1 MLDSMTISN
10 IKYLCFGCE
19 KCKGTENELFV
30 YICPLYNK
38 AYLGTKKE
46 GVRYFYIKDF
56 NKTSSL
62 HYSCFSSIEKVPKDN
77 NMDPGRIVSL
87 TELMERIKGCG

>member
-30 YICPLYNK
+30 YICAIYDK
-38 AYLGTKKE
+38 VYLGTKKE
-46 GVRYFYIKDF
+46 KVYFFYLTELNTYARLKG
-56 NKTSSL
+56 
-62 HYSCFSSIEKVPKDN
+62 SIFPDIEYVPKDR
-77 NMDPGRIVSL
+77 NMSERVTSFS
-87 TELMERIKGCG
+87 ELMERIKGCG

>member
-30 YICPLYNK
+30 YICAIYNK
-38 AYLGTKKE
+38 VYLGTKE
-46 GVRYFYIKDF
+46 GRVYFFHTTESATCKRLYTSIFGNIK
-56 NKTSSL
+56 N
-62 HYSCFSSIEKVPKDN
+62 VPKYRN
-77 NMDPGRIVSL
+77 SSERVTSFS
-87 TELMERIKGCG
+87 ELMERIKGCG